1 MKKLLSLLTGLV
13 LLGCNAN
20 NSNVAKNKGESVKN
34 VAIKAKVDTMT
45 SEEAAVA
52 AKFGAIRAYK
62 IADDTFKIVK
72 KVKPIEIKALAAS
85 EYDIGKDSVKRVGVV
100 SASGRY
106 YVPIQYDNVHQ
117 IGQDV
122 FVGHINITN
131 DEIYQIV
138 YKGQAIGN
146 FSYISEIKPIYYRH
160 KVIGFL
166 KIFYNKELDE
176 NFLYYID
183 TRGKGWDAW
192 LDVRVG
198 SYPHFEYYKIEN
210 NILTIWGGGKT
221 PEDLQAFPKEDR
233 SLYQVDLSSGKI
245 LANPFVPAG

>member
-1 MKKLLSLLTGLV
+1 MKKLLFLIISFV
-13 LLGCNAN
+13 LLSCDAN

-34 VAIKAKVDTMT
+34 IAIKTKADTMT

-62 IADDTFKIVK
+62 MADDTFKIVK
-72 KVKPIEIKALAAS
+72 MVKPVEIKELTES
-85 EYDIGKDSVKRVGVV
+85 EYDIGKDSIKRVGVV

-131 DEIYQIV
+131 DELYQIV
-138 YKGQAIGN
+138 YKGRAIGN
-146 FSYISEIKPIYYRH
+146 FSYISEIKPICYRR

-166 KIFYNKELDE
+166 KIFYNKELNE

-183 TRGKGWDAW
+183 IRGKGWDAW
-192 LDVRVG
+192 LDVQVG

-210 NILTIWGGGKT
+210 NILTIWGGGET

-233 SLYQVDLSSGKI
+233 SLYQVDLSSGKV